1 MRSTDSPAGPAVSVI
16 LPVRREGRE
25 FAATLTRVA
34 EQDYPA
40 IVEVLVVDGM
50 SDDETRSVVIRFAE
64 RDPRF
69 KLLDNPGRIVPTA
82 MNIGI
87 RAAMGSVVVRVDG
100 HTRIQPDYVSRCV
113 AALSAS
119 RADCVGGRMDAVGDS
134 FIGRA
139 VAAATSGPFGVGNS
153 HFHYSETPRFTETV
167 YLGTWPRETL
177 VRAGGFDEEMVR
189 NQDDELNYRLRKAGG
204 KVWLDPSIRS
214 EYTPRGSLMRLWSQ
228 YRQYGLWKVRVFQKH
243 PSMMRWRH
251 FAPAGLVVAAV
262 AAVALALTVPW
273 GRYVL
278 AAGAALYLAV
288 AAAAA
293 MTTAARFSE
302 RLVMPVVFATIHGAY
317 GTGFLV
323 GLVRFLPRWFKDPSR
338 GGPSPGFAP
347 GLERKR
353 P

>member
-1 MRSTDSPAGPAVSVI
+1 MRSADPAAPTVSVI

-25 FAATLTRVA
+25 FAATLTRVL

-50 SDDETRSVVIRFAE
+50 SDDETRSVVLRFAE
-64 RDPRF
+64 GDGRV

-82 MNIGI
+82 MNVGI
-87 RAAMGSVVVRVDG
+87 RAAAGTVIVRVDG
-100 HTRIQPDYVSRCV
+100 HTRIRPDYVSRCV
-113 AALSAS
+113 AALAAS

-153 HFHYSETPRFTETV
+153 HFHYSETPRTTETV

-189 NQDDELNYRLRKAGG
+189 DQDDELNYRLRKAGG
-204 KVWLDPSIRS
+204 TVWLDPSIRS
-214 EYTPRGSLMRLWSQ
+214 EYTPRGSLLKLWSQ
-228 YRQYGLWKVRVFQKH
+228 YLQYGVWKVRVFQKH

-251 FAPAGLVVAAV
+251 FAPSACVLAAIAGVV
-262 AAVALALTVPW
+262 LALTVPW
-273 GRYVL
+273 GRFVL
-278 AAGAALYLAV
+278 AAGAAAYLLAAAV
-288 AAAAA
+288 AAIRTPASP
-293 MTTAARFSE
+293 TE

-317 GTGFLV
+317 GTGFLL
-323 GLVRFLPRWFKDPSR
+323 GLVRFLPRWFEDASRRGPSR
-338 GGPSPGFAP
+338 RFTSDM
-347 GLERKR
+347 ERKR

>member
-1 MRSTDSPAGPAVSVI
+1 MRSADPGATPAVSVI
-16 LPVRREGRE
+16 LPVRREGSE
-25 FAATLTRVA
+25 FAATLTRVL

-40 IVEVLVVDGM
+40 IVEILVVDGM
-50 SDDETRSVVIRFAE
+50 SDDDTRSVVSRFSE

-82 MNIGI
+82 MNVGI
-87 RAAMGSVVVRVDG
+87 RAATGSVVVRVDG
-100 HTRIQPDYVSRCV
+100 HTRIGPDYVSRCV
-113 AALSAS
+113 AALHAS
-119 RADCVGGRMDAVGDS
+119 RADCVGGRMDAVGDT

-167 YLGTWPRETL
+167 YLGTWPKETL

-189 NQDDELNYRLRKAGG
+189 NQDDELNYRIRKAGG
-204 KVWLDPSIRS
+204 TVWLDPSIRS
-214 EYTPRGSLMRLWSQ
+214 EYTPRGSLQRLWSQ

-251 FAPAGLVVAAV
+251 FAPAALVAAAV
-262 AAVALALTVPW
+262 AAVVLAATLPW
-273 GRYVL
+273 GRYAL
-278 AAGAALYLAV
+278 AAGAVLYLVAAAV
-288 AAAAA
+288 AA
-293 MTTAARFSE
+293 MRTPARPAE
-302 RLVMPVVFATIHGAY
+302 RLVMPLVFATIHAAY

-323 GLVRFLPRWFKDPSR
+323 GLVRFFPRWFKDPSG
-338 GGPSPGFAP
+338 GGPSRGFAS